1 MDGALS
7 LRFERNVPYVIAEF
21 NGFQLVQIPHQI
33 LAHTSEHTRGEE
45 QLHRHTGSSP
55 TCDEPGNSQG
65 RDDTLRLSVIMIHT
79 EE

>member
-45 QLHRHTGSSP
+45 QLRQTYRQQSDVRRARKF
-55 TCDEPGNSQG
+55 T
-65 RDDTLRLSVIMIHT
+65 RAR
-79 EE
+79 